1 MEHAPDRLVVDQV
14 AACTITAVH
23 GRDHTHAF
31 NVECC
36 HPHAVE
42 LVFLGRGHAM
52 TVCHDCR
59 LDSGFVSPWEAE
71 RLAQGHREQTRAA
84 TVSLPLLQAG

>member
-1 MEHAPDRLVVDQV
+1 MEHSPDRLIVDQV

-23 GRDHTHAF
+23 TRDHTHAF
-31 NVECC
+31 SVECC

-42 LVFLGRGHAM
+42 LVFLGRRHAM

-59 LDSGFVSPWEAE
+59 LDSGFVSRWEAE
-71 RLAQGHREQTRAA
+71 RLASGHREQTRSGS
-84 TVSLPLLQAG
+84 VLLSLLQAG

>member
-1 MEHAPDRLVVDQV
+1 VEHTPDQLKVDQV

-23 GRDHTHAF
+23 TRDHTHAF
-31 NVECC
+31 SVESC

-42 LVFLGRGHAM
+42 LVFLGRRHAM

-59 LDSGFVSPWEAE
+59 LDSGFLPRLEAE
-71 RLAQGHREQTRAA
+71 RLAKGHREQTRAA
-84 TVSLPLLQAG
+84 SVSLPQAS